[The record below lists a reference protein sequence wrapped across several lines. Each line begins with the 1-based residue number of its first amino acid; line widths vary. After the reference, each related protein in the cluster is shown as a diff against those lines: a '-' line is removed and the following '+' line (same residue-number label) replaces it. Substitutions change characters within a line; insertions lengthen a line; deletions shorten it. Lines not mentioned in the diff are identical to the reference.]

1 MKGFVFYTALLAA
14 TFSFAQS
21 RAAQEAFAPFTGKW
35 QGVFKVFSYEGRLL
49 DHITVEQHYWWE
61 SGEQHA
67 AFIERGR
74 DGRVVHAH
82 ARNYEKDGML
92 YCEVKKITASNR
104 CIKAISKRARCSGIA
119 GPGKAISLKAS
130 KSESCKP
137 LPDGSIKSTVSA
149 FTAAA
154 ATPLIC
160 CSKEDILSASKFVY
174 CCVMRYCTMASA
186 SISTSI
192 SGMIRRLTCTML
204 VAGRIALKNS
214 PCALPIFS
222 HSSMLVT

>member
-82 ARNYEKDGML
+82 ARNYEKDGKL
-92 YCEVKKITASNR
+92 YCEVKKDNGQQSLHHGHFEEGTLFWYRRTGEGNILESFKERVVQTP
-104 CIKAISKRARCSGIA
+104 SGREYQI
-119 GPGKAISLKAS
+119 
-130 KSESCKP
+130 
-137 LPDGSIKSTVSA
+137 DG
-149 FTAAA
+149 FG
-154 ATPLIC
+154 
-160 CSKEDILSASKFVY
+160 VY
-174 CCVMRYCTMASA
+174 GSGGHTSYLLFEGRYFE
-186 SISTSI
+186 
-192 SGMIRRLTCTML
+192 R
-204 VAGRIALKNS
+204 K
-214 PCALPIFS
+214 
-222 HSSMLVT
+222 

>member
-1 MKGFVFYTALLAA
+1 MKRFVFYVALWAA
-14 TFSFAQS
+14 SLSFAQS
-21 RAAQEAFAPFTGKW
+21 KATQETFAPFIGKW

-82 ARNYEKDGML
+82 ARNYKKDGEL
-92 YCEVKKITASNR
+92 YCEVKKGD
-104 CIKAISKRARCSGIA
+104 ISSV
-119 GPGKAISLKAS
+119 
-130 KSESCKP
+130 SERMKKCHCV
-137 LPDGSIKSTVSA
+137 LCYSA
-149 FTAAA
+149 
-154 ATPLIC
+154 
-160 CSKEDILSASKFVY
+160 
-174 CCVMRYCTMASA
+174 MASA

-204 VAGRIALKNS
+204 VAGRIAPKNS